1 MHASAWSRPA
11 MIEVLLGALA
21 VAAAEPQKAEPKND
35 PARWVRASDLPRIS
49 DDVAVTT
56 FDLTIDEGGKP
67 VSCAIIVS
75 SGQDDLD
82 NSVCKA
88 VMKRSRFKPASD
100 ANGSTIY
107 SVRRDRVIWK
117 PQERGDNTVNDD
129 PDLVVTTPD
138 LQVNAG
144 LLAEVLLE
152 VGPDGDTKKCTAVRS
167 GGSKRLDA
175 LACEV
180 ATNPQIALPITD
192 EAGQKVTGLRTLFV
206 TFEPGTSMSVKIR

>member
-1 MHASAWSRPA
+1 
-11 MIEVLLGALA
+11 MIEALLGALA
-21 VAAAEPQKAEPKND
+21 VVAAEPQKAEPKND
-35 PARWVRASDLPRIS
+35 PARWVHASDLPRIS

-75 SGQDDLD
+75 SGQNDLD

-88 VMKRSRFKPASD
+88 VMKRARFKPASE

-129 PDLVVTTPD
+129 PDLVVTAPD
-138 LQVNAG
+138 LQTNAG
-144 LLAEVLLE
+144 LLVEVLLE
-152 VGPDGDTKKCTAVRS
+152 VGPDGDTKKCTAVRR
-167 GGSKRLDA
+167 GGAERLDA

-180 ATNPQIALPITD
+180 ATNPQIALPITNQ
-192 EAGQKVTGLRTLFV
+192 AGQKIAGLRTLFV
-206 TFEPGTSMSVKIR
+206 TFESGASMSVRIR

>member
-1 MHASAWSRPA
+1 
-11 MIEVLLGALA
+11 MIEAILGALA

-49 DDVAVTT
+49 GDVAVTT
-56 FDLTIDEGGKP
+56 FDLTIDKAGKP
-67 VSCAIIVS
+67 VGCAIIVS

-82 NSVCKA
+82 NSVCNA
-88 VMKRSRFKPASD
+88 VMKRARFRPASE

-129 PDLVVTTPD
+129 PDLVITTPD
-138 LQVNAG
+138 LQTHAG
-144 LLAEVLLE
+144 VLVEVLLE
-152 VGPDGDTKKCTAVRS
+152 VGTEGDTKKCTAVQSSRDN
-167 GGSKRLDA
+167 RLDA

-180 ATNPQIALPITD
+180 AINPQIALPIIN
-192 EAGQKVTGLRTLFV
+192 EAGQRVAGLRTLFV
-206 TFEPGTSMSVKIR
+206 AFEPGSTMSVKIR

>member
-1 MHASAWSRPA
+1 
-11 MIEVLLGALA
+11 MIEAILGALA

-49 DDVAVTT
+49 GDVAVTT
-56 FDLTIDEGGKP
+56 FDLTINKAGKP
-67 VSCAIIVS
+67 VGCAIIVS

-82 NSVCKA
+82 NSVCNA
-88 VMKRSRFKPASD
+88 VMKRARFKPASE

-129 PDLVVTTPD
+129 PDLVITTPD
-138 LQVNAG
+138 VQTHAG
-144 LLAEVLLE
+144 ALVEVLLE
-152 VGPDGDTKKCTAVRS
+152 VGPEGDTKKCTAVQSSRAN
-167 GGSKRLDA
+167 RLDA

-180 ATNPQIALPITD
+180 AINPQVALPIIN
-192 EAGQKVTGLRTLFV
+192 EAGQRVAGLRTLFV
-206 TFEPGTSMSVKIR
+206 AFEPGSTMSVKIR